1 MAVTLSFAN
10 RVVLITGGSRGIG
23 AACVRLFAEAGGRV
37 AFSYRQAR
45 SQAEALVRECGPH
58 NCFTIAS
65 ELNQTESAQALVAA
79 AVEHYGRL
87 DALVVNHGIAPDELP
102 VDQMTDA
109 RWRNTL
115 AVNLDSAFALVR
127 SAVAQMKA
135 QKSLGHI
142 VLISSASGQRG
153 EARLCDYGASKGAI
167 ISLTKSL
174 AAELASFGIYV
185 NCVAPGWVN
194 TDMAAPYLNDPALR
208 EGILRT
214 IPLRRAGTPEEIAA
228 PVLFLCTP
236 HAGFMTGE
244 IMNVNGGSAMV
255 G

>member
-10 RVVLITGGSRGIG
+10 GVVLITGGSRGIG
-23 AACVRLFAEAGGRV
+23 AACVRLFAEAGARV

-58 NCFTIAS
+58 NCFAIAS
-65 ELNQTESAQALVAA
+65 ELNNTAAAQALVAA

-109 RWRNTL
+109 RWRHTL

-127 SAVAQMKA
+127 GAVAQMKA
-135 QKSLGHI
+135 QEGPGHI

-194 TDMAAPYLNDPALR
+194 TDMAAPYLTDPALR

-214 IPLRRAGTPEEIAA
+214 IPLRRVGMPEEIAA

-244 IMNVNGGSAMV
+244 IMNVNGGSVMV